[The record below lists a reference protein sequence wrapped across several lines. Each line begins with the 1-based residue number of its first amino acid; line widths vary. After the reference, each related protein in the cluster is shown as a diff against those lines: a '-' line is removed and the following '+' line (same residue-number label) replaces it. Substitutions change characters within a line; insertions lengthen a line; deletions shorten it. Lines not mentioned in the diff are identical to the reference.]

1 MYNLSLTICSIGF
14 LIVLMMVYFSKLKE
28 KTSRSL
34 IFTLLLYFALATAV
48 TEVFYIALLKF
59 AEIPILTHILW
70 RLHCGT
76 YLLWWFC
83 YYIYITVVIRR
94 IKSEKLKDIFK
105 STLQSKIITIITIIG
120 FVAFLV
126 FPKMNG
132 IDGYMQGSEVINFL
146 PTIIMY
152 ACIVVYVVIFVLMA
166 LNLIMNRNS
175 VTKNEKISFILT
187 AIITALCIA
196 GQIYIKHI
204 ALLPI
209 GAVMVLYFIYYA
221 LENPDLEMIEGLD
234 NAKGDIEKSNKTK
247 TDFLSNM
254 TTEIKS
260 PMSLI
265 MSLCDE
271 LTNMSQFDEKVVRED
286 IQQIRT
292 SGNNLLDIV
301 NNILDISKIESG
313 RTILQERD
321 YKINDVITD
330 VINISKS
337 KIGAKQVKLVV
348 NIDQNTSAVLHGDS
362 AKLYQALLNVTTNAV
377 KFTDVGRITITLTST
392 KSLGIEHLLFKVTDT
407 GTGIKPEDQGKI
419 FEKFNRLDN
428 ATEGEIEGSG
438 LGLAITK
445 QYVELLGGKIWF
457 DSQYRVGT
465 TFYIDVPQK
474 IVDSTP
480 IGQAL
485 QAAANAQEVEK
496 LDCSAYTALIVDD
509 NLLNIKV
516 AKRLLEAYKFNVD
529 SVTSGKDC
537 VYKVKEGTHFDVI
550 FMDHMMPEMD
560 GIETL
565 HVLKQLD
572 GYKLPPIVALTAN
585 AIAGMKE
592 MYLSE
597 GFDEYLSKP
606 INTHELDR
614 IVNKFF
620 QK

>member
-14 LIVLMMVYFSKLKE
+14 LIVLMMVYFSKPKE

-34 IFTLLLYFALATAV
+34 MFTLLLFFALATAA
-48 TEVFYIALLKF
+48 TEVIYVALLKF
-59 AEIPILTHILW
+59 TEIKFLIHIFW

-83 YYIYITVVIRR
+83 YYIYITVVIRK
-94 IKSEKLKDIFK
+94 IKSEKLIDTFK
-105 STLQSKIITIITIIG
+105 STTQSKIITIVALLG
-120 FVAFLV
+120 FVLFLV
-126 FPKMNG
+126 FPKMKG
-132 IDGYMQGSEVINFL
+132 IDAYLQGREVLTFL
-146 PTIIMY
+146 PAIIMY
-152 ACIVVYVVIFVLMA
+152 ACIIVYVIIFILMA

-175 VTKNEKISFILT
+175 VTKNEKISFVLT
-187 AIITALCIA
+187 AIITAMCIA
-196 GQIYIKHI
+196 GQIFIPHI

-419 FEKFNRLDN
+419 FQKFNRLDN

>member
-14 LIVLMMVYFSKLKE
+14 LIVLMMVYFSKPKE
-28 KTSRSL
+28 KTSRTL

-48 TEVFYIALLKF
+48 TEVIYMAIFKF
-59 AEIPILTHILW
+59 AQIQILTHIFW

-94 IKSEKLKDIFK
+94 IKSEKLIDTFK
-105 STLQSKIITIITIIG
+105 STLQSKIITIVALVG
-120 FVAFLV
+120 FIAFLV
-126 FPKMNG
+126 FPAMKG
-132 IDGYMQGSEVINFL
+132 IDAYKLGSEEIIFL

-152 ACIVVYVVIFVLMA
+152 ACIVVYVVIFILMA

-175 VTKNEKISFILT
+175 VTKNEKISFVLT
-187 AIITALCIA
+187 AIITAMCIA
-196 GQIYIKHI
+196 GQILIPHI

-209 GAVMVLYFIYYA
+209 GAVIVLYFIYYA

-537 VYKVKEGTHFDVI
+537 VYKVKEGTHYDVI

>member
-14 LIVLMMVYFSKLKE
+14 LIVLMMVYFSKPKE

-34 IFTLLLYFALATAV
+34 MFTLLLYIGLATGIAQIIHV
-48 TEVFYIALLKF
+48 ALLEFTKL
-59 AEIPILTHILW
+59 EIISHIFW

-94 IKSEKLKDIFK
+94 IKSEKLIDTFK
-105 STLQSKIITIITIIG
+105 STTQSKVITILSLIG

-126 FPKMNG
+126 FPRMKG
-132 IDGYMQGSEVINFL
+132 LDGYLATTEGLNFM

-152 ACIVVYVVIFVLMA
+152 ACVIVFVIIFILMA

-175 VTKNEKISFILT
+175 VTKNEKISFVLT
-187 AIITALCIA
+187 AIITAMCIA
-196 GQIYIKHI
+196 GQIFIPHI

-419 FEKFNRLDN
+419 FQKFNRLDN